1 MAVSQLTSSKYL
13 PAISSMSLGR
23 AAHHALEPKLVA
35 AAAHGFR
42 AIELFYEDLE
52 YVARSLPASHPASPP
67 GTSFANSS
75 SWDEAQLAAAS
86 YIGSLCRQ
94 NGLDALC
101 LQPFMHYDGLLCPD
115 EHKQRIEKLKLWFLL
130 AKRLNTDLIQ
140 IPSNFLPES
149 QCTGDRAR
157 IVADLQEVADMGL
170 QQQPVIRFA
179 YEALCWGTH
188 VDFWEQAWDVVKA
201 VDRVN
206 FGTCLDTFN
215 IAGRV
220 WGDPEA
226 EDGRVE
232 AADEALR
239 LSLDRMRQEV
249 DVKKVFYVEV
259 VDAERM
265 RTPLRKGHEWWVDGQ
280 KARMSWSRNARLFPF
295 ETESRGGYLPVL
307 EILRVI
313 TEEVGYTGYVSFE
326 YFSRSMN
333 EVGEHVPEE
342 HARRGEVSWGK
353 LVEYMGWNE
362 QRAEKMG
369 EKERVVVVQEIEL
382 GSWAGGAEFGGTR

>member
-1 MAVSQLTSSKYL
+1 MASRLPTPPRYL

-23 AAHHALEPKLVA
+23 AAHHALEPKLAA

-52 YVARSLPASHPASPP
+52 YVARSLPASRPASPP
-67 GTSFANSS
+67 GTSFPSSS
-75 SWDEAQLAAAS
+75 SWEEAQLAAAS
-86 YIGSLCRQ
+86 YVGSLCQRH
-94 NGLDALC
+94 GLHLLC
-101 LQPFMHYDGLLCPD
+101 LQPFMHYDGLTCPA
-115 EHKQRIEKLKLWFLL
+115 EHEKRIEKIKFWFLL
-130 AKRLNTDLIQ
+130 AKRLDTDLIQ
-140 IPSNFLPES
+140 IPSNFLPPS

-220 WGDPEA
+220 WADPQA
-226 EDGRVE
+226 EDGRVQG
-232 AADEALR
+232 ADEALR
-239 LSLDRMRQEV
+239 ASLVRMRTEV
-249 DVKKVFYVEV
+249 DVKKLFYVEV
-259 VDAERM
+259 EDAERM
-265 RTPLRKGHEWWVDGQ
+265 RTPLREGHEWWVDEQ

-307 EILRVI
+307 DILSVI
-313 TEEVGYTGYVSFE
+313 TDQVGYTGYVSFE
-326 YFSRSMN
+326 YFSRTMN
-333 EVGEHVPEE
+333 ECGEHVPEE
-342 HARRGEVSWGK
+342 HASRAEVSWGK

-362 QRAEKMG
+362 QKVG
-369 EKERVVVVQEIEL
+369 KTSKKEGAVQVDAIEL
-382 GSWAGGAEFGGTR
+382 GTWAGGVELDGTR

>member
-1 MAVSQLTSSKYL
+1 
-13 PAISSMSLGR
+13 MSLGR
-23 AAHHALEPKLVA
+23 AAHHALEPKLSA
-35 AAAHGFR
+35 AATHGFR

-67 GTSFANSS
+67 GTSFPNSS
-75 SWDEAQLAAAS
+75 AWDEAQLAAAS
-86 YIGSLCRQ
+86 YIDSLCQQ
-94 NGLDALC
+94 NGLAVLC
-101 LQPFMHYDGLLCPD
+101 LQPFMHYDGLFCPA
-115 EHKQRIEKLKLWFLL
+115 EHQKRIEKLKLWFLL
-130 AKRLNTDLIQ
+130 AKRLHTTLIQ

-149 QCTGDRAR
+149 QCTGNRAR
-157 IVADLQEVADMGL
+157 IVADLREVADLGL
-170 QQQPVIRFA
+170 QQEPVVRFA

-188 VDFWEQAWDVVKA
+188 VDFWEQAWEIVKA
-201 VDRVN
+201 VDRAN

-226 EDGRVE
+226 QNGQVE
-232 AADEALR
+232 EAEEKLR
-239 LSLDRMRQEV
+239 LSLERMRREV

-265 RTPLRKGHEWWVDGQ
+265 RTPLTEGHEWWVEGQ

-295 ETESRGGYLPVL
+295 EVESRGGYLPVL

-326 YFSRSMN
+326 LFSRTMN
-333 EVGEHVPEE
+333 EVGEDVPEQ

-353 LVEYMGWNE
+353 LVQYMGWNE
-362 QRAEKMG
+362 RKVEKAAEKQS
-369 EKERVVVVQEIEL
+369 VVMVEEVRPASWTGGVEL
-382 GSWAGGAEFGGTR
+382 DGTR

>member
-1 MAVSQLTSSKYL
+1 
-13 PAISSMSLGR
+13 MSLGR
-23 AAHHALEPKLVA
+23 AAHHALEPKLAA

-42 AIELFYEDLE
+42 AVELFYEDLE
-52 YVARSLPASHPASPP
+52 YVARALPASHPASPP
-67 GTSFANSS
+67 GTSFPNSS

-86 YIGSLCRQ
+86 YVGSLCRQ
-94 NGLDALC
+94 NGLAVLC
-101 LQPFMHYDGLLCPD
+101 LQPFMHYDGLLCPA
-115 EHKQRIEKLKLWFLL
+115 EHERRIEKLKLWFLL

-140 IPSNFLPES
+140 IPSNFLPAS

-188 VDFWEQAWDVVKA
+188 VDFWEQAWEVVKA

-226 EDGRVE
+226 EDGRVKG
-232 AADEALR
+232 ADEALR
-239 LSLDRMRQEV
+239 LSLERMRRQV
-249 DVKKVFYVEV
+249 DVDKVFYVEV

-265 RTPLRKGHEWWVDGQ
+265 RTPLRKGHAWWADGQ

-307 EILRVI
+307 DILKVI
-313 TEEVGYTGYVSFE
+313 TEAVGYTGYISFE

-333 EVGEHVPEE
+333 EVGEHVPGE
-342 HARRGEVSWGK
+342 HASRAEVSWTK
-353 LVEYMGWNE
+353 LVDDMGWNE
-362 QRAEKMG
+362 ASRAEKI
-369 EKERVVVVQEIEL
+369 ETKRSEVVVQELER
-382 GSWAGGAEFGGTR
+382 GSWAGGVELDGTR

>member
-1 MAVSQLTSSKYL
+1 MAVPSPKYL

-23 AAHHALEPKLVA
+23 AANHALEPKLA
-35 AAAHGFR
+35 AAAAYGFR

-52 YVARSLPASHPASPP
+52 YVARALPPSHPASPT
-67 GTSFANSS
+67 GTSFPDSS

-86 YIGSLCRQ
+86 YIGALCRQ
-94 NGLDALC
+94 NGLEVLC
-101 LQPFMHYDGLLCPD
+101 LQPFMHYDGLLCPN
-115 EHKQRIEKLKLWFLL
+115 EHQVRIEKLKLWFLL

-149 QCTGDRAR
+149 QCTGDTAR

-170 QQQPVIRFA
+170 RQKPVIRFA

-188 VDFWEQAWDVVKA
+188 VDFWEQAWEVVKR

-215 IAGRV
+215 IAGRA

-232 AADEALR
+232 GAEEKLR
-239 LSLDRMRQEV
+239 VSLERMRREV
-249 DVKKVFYVEV
+249 DVEKVFYVEV

-265 RTPLRKGHEWWVDGQ
+265 RTPLREGHEWWVDGQ

-295 ETESRGGYLPVL
+295 EVESRGGYLPVL

-313 TEEVGYTGYVSFE
+313 TEEVGYSGYVSFE
-326 YFSRSMN
+326 LFSWTMN
-333 EVGEHVPEE
+333 EVGEQVPRE
-342 HARRGEVSWGK
+342 HARRGEISWGK
-353 LVEYMGWNE
+353 LVKYMDWDD
-362 QRAEKMG
+362 EKVVAV
-369 EKERVVVVQEIEL
+369 EKKRSEVVIDEVHLVN
-382 GSWAGGAEFGGTR
+382 WAGGAEVDDTR